1 MNENIKDPELEK
13 LFNAF
18 RPTPEDEENFLA
30 RLDKQLDAIELVRQL
45 QAQQR
50 RRNRY
55 ILAGTFAGGLVAGLL
70 LYAFVMPAIGTLPA
84 LSVGVQS
91 QVLRFL
97 FENARLFAVMLLCM
111 MVISDMIVVVS
122 TWLDMAERRE
132 NRDMV
137 KRLERKTSR

>member
-1 MNENIKDPELEK
+1 MNDNIKDPELEK

-111 MVISDMIVVVS
+111 MVISGMIVVVS